1 MMRRRN
7 GKTHLRTSKRKRV
20 SCHSLCSSRSSFPS
34 PARIKQKTIRKSEK
48 PTKPKTLP
56 DTVLEAQ
63 TRSIH
68 LGAGNGASRRRWA
81 FSTKLLVSL
90 ALVVLFHCSMY
101 CLFARV
107 NWMVGGRRTRQ
118 TLRRRRGLFVVLLPV
133 VLSFRLI
140 FTPAMSREDSL
151 ATAILRSSDSKADVS
166 PSVRRQTSHSV
177 HYVQAVQLL
186 SKRRYQTTNSNPWS
200 QARLESHKPPRVAP
214 ILQTGVRSRSFT
226 NGGSLPLRRSSTGD
240 LFHGADERPKS
251 FVIRP
256 MLTALIKVI
265 SFYIWAWPICSFEP
279 VSSTIYLQG
288 SRSIEENLIRHVMSF
303 GDWVSYAENSGGFT
317 GFPPPCSTS
326 LDFSCWKK
334 LPEGL
339 PGSVLIR
346 SYSSFEE
353 KLLPPY
359 LLSIE
364 RGVSLVSLLS
374 VCFSFLIVLLSCV
387 AVSTGP
393 EDAIEI
399 TSVFLVD
406 EIWTLTSHYV
416 TIPPLFDFVG
426 KFPSTHS
433 STVLNS
439 LSSSIEDLSCLVY
452 LCIVCYVY
460 GQRGWIIPSI
470 YCSDEV

>member
-1 MMRRRN
+1 
-7 GKTHLRTSKRKRV
+7 
-20 SCHSLCSSRSSFPS
+20 
-34 PARIKQKTIRKSEK
+34 
-48 PTKPKTLP
+48 
-56 DTVLEAQ
+56 
-63 TRSIH
+63 
-68 LGAGNGASRRRWA
+68 
-81 FSTKLLVSL
+81 
-90 ALVVLFHCSMY
+90 
-101 CLFARV
+101 
-107 NWMVGGRRTRQ
+107 MVGGRRTRQ
-118 TLRRRRGLFVVLLPV
+118 TLRRRRGLFVALLPV

-166 PSVRRQTSHSV
+166 PSPSVRRQTSHSV

-186 SKRRYQTTNSNPWS
+186 SERRYQTTNSSPS
-200 QARLESHKPPRVAP
+200 SPARLEYRGLLLFFKPASDLEASRTA
-214 ILQTGVRSRSFT
+214 VRFCSGEALPATSFMVPM
-226 NGGSLPLRRSSTGD
+226 NGPNPFL
-240 LFHGADERPKS
+240 
-251 FVIRP
+251 
-256 MLTALIKVI
+256 
-265 SFYIWAWPICSFEP
+265 EP
-279 VSSTIYLQG
+279 VRPTIYLQG
-288 SRSIEENLIRHVMSF
+288 PRSVEENLIRHVMSV

-317 GFPPPCSTS
+317 GFPPPRSTS

-334 LPEGL
+334 LREGL

-364 RGVSLVSLLS
+364 RGVSSVSLLS
-374 VCFSFLIVLLSCV
+374 VCFSFFIVLLSCV
-387 AVSTGP
+387 AVSTGS

-416 TIPPLFDFVG
+416 TILPLFDFVG
-426 KFPSTHS
+426 KVPSTHS

-452 LCIVCYVY
+452 LCAVSTGPEDANEITSIFLVDEVWTLTLHYVTILPLFDFVVKVPSTHSSTVLNSLSSSIEDLSCLVYLCVVCYVY

>member
-1 MMRRRN
+1 
-7 GKTHLRTSKRKRV
+7 
-20 SCHSLCSSRSSFPS
+20 
-34 PARIKQKTIRKSEK
+34 
-48 PTKPKTLP
+48 
-56 DTVLEAQ
+56 
-63 TRSIH
+63 
-68 LGAGNGASRRRWA
+68 
-81 FSTKLLVSL
+81 
-90 ALVVLFHCSMY
+90 
-101 CLFARV
+101 
-107 NWMVGGRRTRQ
+107 MVGGRRTRQ
-118 TLRRRRGLFVVLLPV
+118 TLRRRRGLFVALLPV

-166 PSVRRQTSHSV
+166 PSLSVRHQTSHSV

-186 SKRRYQTTNSNPWS
+186 SERRYQTTNSSPS
-200 QARLESHKPPRVAP
+200 SPARLESHKPPWVAP

-226 NGGSLPLRRSSTGD
+226 DGGSLLLRRSSTGD

-251 FVIRP
+251 FVIQP
-256 MLTALIKVI
+256 MLTALIEVI
-265 SFYIWAWPICSFEP
+265 SFYIWAWSICSLEP
-279 VSSTIYLQG
+279 VRPTIYLQG
-288 SRSIEENLIRHVMSF
+288 PRSVEENLIRHVMSV

-317 GFPPPCSTS
+317 GFPPPRSTS

-334 LPEGL
+334 LREGL

-364 RGVSLVSLLS
+364 RGVSSVSLLS
-374 VCFSFLIVLLSCV
+374 VCFSFFIVLLSCV

-399 TSVFLVD
+399 TLVFLVD

-416 TIPPLFDFVG
+416 TILPLFDFVG
-426 KFPSTHS
+426 KVPSTHS

-452 LCIVCYVY
+452 LCGVCYVY

-470 YCSDEV
+470 YCIDEV